1 MSTLVTPKTTTQV
14 VAVER
19 SALIRVL
26 DRAKSVAPARCP
38 KPILTCVRLETTD
51 GLLTVRATD
60 CELSAF
66 IQMPVDG
73 ELPACVVP
81 CVDLIARLKAG
92 KSDTCTLALSP
103 DGHHL
108 LINGGRVEH
117 ALNTYDPAE
126 FPVVASELAGDS
138 IEVNAAEL
146 SHGLKVASVAVAREP
161 SRYAIDGMLL
171 ESSDKGTR
179 LVATDGRRMVI
190 VDLRDAGQ
198 LDGQAILPSSF
209 CRLIERFTPKDLDYV
224 ALAVQRE
231 QAEAKEPPPARIY
244 AAGRDWLISGYECE
258 GSFPVYRDVVP
269 KSHSRF
275 AVDDTELVETL
286 TEVAQTATLD
296 SRMIRLDLGAEVL
309 SLSAEAPS
317 IGRSEARL
325 QAEFLGGGDA
335 EIHTAFNPTYLLQA
349 VKTLREDS
357 VVIDVDQNGF
367 GTDGSVSA
375 KPALLYSRHDPRIRW
390 ILMPVNAGLEATR
403 ANLGS
408 NYPEHLDEDGDSDD
422 QRGKTE
428 AA

>member
-1 MSTLVTPKTTTQV
+1 
-14 VAVER
+14 
-19 SALIRVL
+19 
-26 DRAKSVAPARCP
+26 
-38 KPILTCVRLETTD
+38 
-51 GLLTVRATD
+51 
-60 CELSAF
+60 
-66 IQMPVDG
+66 MPVDG

-81 CVDLIARLKAG
+81 CADLIARLKAG

-190 VDLRDAGQ
+190 VNLRDAGQ
-198 LDGQAILPSSF
+198 LDGQAILPSGL
-209 CRLIERFTPKDLDYV
+209 CRLIEKFTTKDTDYV

-231 QAEAKEPPPARIY
+231 QAETKESPPARIY
-244 AAGRDWLISGYECE
+244 AAGPDWIVSGYECE
-258 GSFPVYRDVVP
+258 GSFPVYRDVIP

-275 AVDDTELVETL
+275 AVDGAELLETL
-286 TEVAQTATLD
+286 SEVAQTATLD
-296 SRMIRLDLGAEVL
+296 SRMIRLDLGAEAL
-309 SLSAEAPS
+309 SLSAEAAS

-349 VKTLREDS
+349 VKTLREDR

-375 KPALLYSRHDPRIRW
+375 KPALLYSRHDPRIR
-390 ILMPVNAGLEATR
+390 VDHHAG
-403 ANLGS
+403 
-408 NYPEHLDEDGDSDD
+408 
-422 QRGKTE
+422 QRGPRGDTRKPRVE
-428 AA
+428 LPGAPVRGRGF